1 MTETFKR
8 EMKYIVIKNSD
19 VEKYLEP
26 KEKGELFNLCTAIDI
41 GRTRSSKKLN
51 SYVVVNM
58 DEPYA
63 EKVWKLIEDHWF
75 KNKYNLPYCQ
85 DIVLKYLLSK
95 NCFVSPTEIGNNVG
109 GFSLGGLKRSS
120 AWSCR
125 ILKRLIDKGL
135 VIKNEKGFYR
145 YKS

>member
-1 MTETFKR
+1 MTELFKR
-8 EMKYIVIKNSD
+8 EIKYIVLKLSD
-19 VEKYLEP
+19 IEKYLTPQERTDLHAMCL
-26 KEKGELFNLCTAIDI
+26 KYDFARIND
-41 GRTRSSKKLN
+41 GRKLN
-51 SYVVVNM
+51 SYVVVNQ

-125 ILKRLIDKGL
+125 ILKRLIAKGL

-145 YKS
+145 YKA